1 MSKVLLSGNEA
12 IARGAYEAGATVA
25 TAYPGTPSTEIL
37 ENVSKFKD
45 EVYCE
50 WAPNEKV
57 AMEVAIGACFGGS
70 RSLVAMKHVGL
81 NVAADPFMTLSYTG
95 VKGGLVV
102 VSADD
107 PSMHSSQNEQ
117 DNRHFARFAKVPM
130 LEPSDS
136 EEAREFVKHAF
147 EISEKFD
154 TPVLFRVTTR
164 ISHSKTVATLGEREQ
179 VQSLEEFEKDPEKF
193 VMVPGNARKRHVVVE
208 DRMKQLEEFS
218 NQTELNK
225 IEWGDS
231 KIGVITGGIS
241 YHYVKEALPQASI
254 LKLGFSYPLPKKVI
268 EEFSAKVDKL
278 YAVEELDPFLE
289 EQIKAMGIEI
299 IGKEELPMIY
309 ELNQKIL
316 KENLVGEKPEQVSY
330 PDVDLPPRPP
340 ALCPGC
346 PHRGVFYTL
355 NKLNLAVM
363 GDIGCYTLGVV
374 PPLSAIDT
382 TVCMGASVS
391 MTFGAELALK
401 GEGKDKLIGVIGDST
416 FIHTGITGL
425 IDIVYNKGASTIMVL
440 DNRTTGMTGHQE
452 NPGTGRTLMGE
463 STKTLDVEEIS
474 KAVGVSNDNV
484 RTVDAYNLDEVE
496 QAVKEELAKDEPSII
511 ITKNPCVLIDK
522 DSRWEGL
529 TIDSEKCKACGMCY
543 KVGCSAVYKGE
554 DGKAKI
560 DSTFCTGCGVCQQV
574 CKFDAIVKAGDLNE

>member
-1 MSKVLLSGNEA
+1 MNKVLLSGNEA

-37 ENVSKFKD
+37 ENIRKYKD
-45 EVYCE
+45 ELYCE

-57 AMEVAIGACFGGS
+57 AMEVATGASFTGA

-136 EEAREFVKHAF
+136 EEAREFIKHAF

-154 TPVLFRVTTR
+154 TPLLFRVTTR
-164 ISHSKTVATLGEREQ
+164 ISHSKTVATLKEREK
-179 VQSLEEFEKDPEKF
+179 VQSLEEFEKDPDKF
-193 VMVPGNARKRHVVVE
+193 VMVPKNARKRHVVVE

-225 IEWGDS
+225 IEWKDS
-231 KIGVITGGIS
+231 NIGIITGGIS
-241 YHYVKEALPQASI
+241 YQYVKEALPHASI
-254 LKLGFSYPLPKKVI
+254 LKLGFSYPIPKKKI

-278 YAVEELDPFLE
+278 YVVEELDPFLE

-299 IGKEELPMIY
+299 IGKEKLPIIY

-330 PDVDLPPRPP
+330 SEVDLPPRPP

-355 NKLNLAVM
+355 NKLNLDVM

-401 GEGKDKLIGVIGDST
+401 GEGKNKLIGVIGDST
-416 FIHTGITGL
+416 FIHTGISGL
-425 IDIVYNKGASTIMVL
+425 IDIVYNQGASTIMVL
-440 DNRTTGMTGHQE
+440 DNRTTGMTGHQD
-452 NPGTGRTLMGE
+452 NPGTGKTLMGE
-463 STKTLDVEEIS
+463 NTQPIDIKEIS
-474 KAVGVSNDNV
+474 KAIGVNNV
-484 RTVDAYNLDEVE
+484 RTVDAYNLNEIE
-496 QAVKEELAKDEPSII
+496 QVVKEELSKDEPSII
-511 ITKNPCVLIDK
+511 ITKNPCVLVDRDNTWEK
-522 DSRWEGL
+522 LQVDS
-529 TIDSEKCKACGMCY
+529 DKCKACGMCY
-543 KVGCSAVYKGE
+543 KVGCSAIYKGE
-554 DGKAKI
+554 DNKAKI
-560 DSTFCTGCGVCQQV
+560 DPTFCTGCGVCQQV